1 MTSSFVFLKLNIFIA
16 WFLKNSQNL
25 FMQSLLLYISCLFS
39 ILLKEVIV
47 DIEKPDGMCSL
58 TFVVDEFFDID

>member
-1 MTSSFVFLKLNIFIA
+1 MTSSFAFLKLNIFIA

-25 FMQSLLLYISCLFS
+25 FMQCLIS

>member
-1 MTSSFVFLKLNIFIA
+1 MTSSFAFLKLNIFIA